1 MPMNSTS
8 KGIFLF
14 LNNGMKG
21 RVMSSRLC
29 LVRVKAFLKNIP
41 FSKENVFMCLVV
53 FQKIFRKIFSGVWK
67 MLQGKRQNQKNKHS
81 TQIDAQRSTGF
92 DGAVLPKL
100 QYDDCAID
108 RDLAKRRSR
117 SARRRDGD
125 RRRDL
130 AKRQLRSRKA
140 PRRLRSGRRRVR
152 DLGSRSTA
160 LVLANGVDWNL
171 VRANSADWLCFP
183 LSLSLSGIHLK

>member
-29 LVRVKAFLKNIP
+29 LVRVKAFLENIP
-41 FSKENVFMCLVV
+41 FSGKENVFMCLVV

-92 DGAVLPKL
+92 NGAVLREL
-100 QYDDCAID
+100 QSDDRAVD
-108 RDLAKRRSR
+108 RDLAKHRAASRDRARRRNLAKCRSR
-117 SARRRDGD
+117 SAQRRD
-125 RRRDL
+125 RD
-130 AKRQLRSRKA
+130 
-140 PRRLRSGRRRVR
+140 
-152 DLGSRSTA
+152 
-160 LVLANGVDWNL
+160 
-171 VRANSADWLCFP
+171 
-183 LSLSLSGIHLK
+183 